1 MFPICTVLTSSC
13 KLSLSGDTA
22 VTWSPYTL
30 RRGFWVLANILFLT
44 GVNAFLELEL
54 DLINRLSMSFSAIFV
69 RSDGKKVAYTAGQER
84 MPVQGLFLLFHSLMA
99 CTDGS
104 IPLDRIESLAC
115 SANYR
120 TIVFVNK
127 QIIRNSPQ
135 LIVQT
140 RTRTFH
146 YTCK

>member
-1 MFPICTVLTSSC
+1 MHFLNLNWISS
-13 KLSLSGDTA
+13 
-22 VTWSPYTL
+22 
-30 RRGFWVLANILFLT
+30 
-44 GVNAFLELEL
+44 
-54 DLINRLSMSFSAIFV
+54 NRLSISFSAICV
-69 RSDGKKVAYTAGQER
+69 RSDGKKVVYTAGQER

-115 SANYR
+115 SANYK

-146 YTCK
+146 YTCKLLLLKSLSIPWKCKTTISIHGP